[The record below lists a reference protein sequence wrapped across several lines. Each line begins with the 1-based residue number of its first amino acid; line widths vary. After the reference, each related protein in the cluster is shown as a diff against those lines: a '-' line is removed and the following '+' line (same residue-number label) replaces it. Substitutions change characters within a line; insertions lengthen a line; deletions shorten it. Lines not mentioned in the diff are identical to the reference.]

1 MQVKTLFGYPYQT
14 ETMTTNKRLRELLK
28 TVGLPTTGNKQQL
41 RERIADS
48 APFPRLHPTQQSLW
62 NHCFNITAHNRR
74 LTPYATSNPSPDSAG
89 LKETN

>member
-1 MQVKTLFGYPYQT
+1 MAIEHHLTT
-14 ETMTTNKRLRELLK
+14 ETMATNKRLRELLK
-28 TVGLPTTGNKQQL
+28 TIGLPTAGNKQQL

-62 NHCFNITAHNRR
+62 NHCFNITAHNRSI
-74 LTPYATSNPSPDSAG
+74 PASAG